1 MHGIGATP
9 LYTLG
14 VSYLDDNLLPSTTSL
29 FVGELKAETAVVHRY
44 TNTAFQ
50 CCEVWWIIVQPVNR
64 IKNHAF

>member
-29 FVGELKAETAVVHRY
+29 FVGELKAETAVGHRY
-44 TNTAFQ
+44 KHCFSMLGSLVDNRTAS
-50 CCEVWWIIVQPVNR
+50 
-64 IKNHAF
+64 